1 MFNRLDGKRAL
12 LIVISALTA
21 GLLLSTALAE
31 RTRSPEPS
39 EVQQRR
45 QPLDPLTPEEIEL
58 ATRIANAD
66 PRVKEALGPGRRQ
79 LIVVQFLA
87 LKSSAY
93 RDARE
98 PEQMNIGR
106 HAAVVFYRY
115 DIDQGV
121 HVIVDLEQQKV
132 AGEITRMDGKGVPLG
147 SDEVTEAFNLALRDG
162 RVKALLGPQVNEF
175 RVAGLSSGDRPEN
188 RVEGLRVVATS
199 PSDPCY
205 RHRCLD
211 LLFRRREGYLRGTSV
226 TVDLSVQTV
235 RVERIVR

>member
-1 MFNRLDGKRAL
+1 MFNSLYGKGAFL
-12 LIVISALTA
+12 FAITALTA

-31 RTRSPEPS
+31 KTRRPEPS
-39 EVQQRR
+39 EVQQRL

-58 ATRIANAD
+58 VTRIVNAD
-66 PRVKEALGPGRRQ
+66 PQVKETLGSGRRQ

-93 RDARE
+93 REARE
-98 PEQMNIGR
+98 PEQMTIGR
-106 HAAVVFYRY
+106 HAAVIFYRY

-121 HVIVDLEQQKV
+121 HVIVDLEQKAV
-132 AGEITRMDGKGVPLG
+132 GEITKMEGKAVPLG
-147 SDEVTEAFNLALRDG
+147 ADEVTEAFNLALRDG

-199 PSDPCY
+199 STDPCY

-211 LLFRRREGYLRGTSV
+211 LLFRRRDGYVRGTSV